1 MTDDSGL
8 AALALDVIRSHSVA
22 SLLCIIVSEPNPL
35 TPTSIRP
42 TLFAL
47 NISDP
52 DGDAVE

>member
-8 AALALDVIRSHSVA
+8 AALTLDVIRSHSVA
-22 SLLCIIVSEPNPL
+22 SVLYIIVSEPNPL